1 MTSRS
6 AFRFVVTLALVF
18 AVAGA
23 YGIFT
28 AKASMKSASS
38 VLGVRGAPS
47 TVSGVETPRRVRVA
61 QGESFASLPVG
72 TFTLIDG
79 AAITCPSGTCS
90 YGGDNNQQVQASA
103 TSNIAILTSVD
114 GTFIGVGPY
123 LGPVST
129 DFEAKQWSDFAS
141 GYAPGSHLVQ
151 TWVYMRDAAATAY
164 WYNFK
169 YTIYTP

>member
-28 AKASMKSASS
+28 AKAAGSSSARVVNNQPPTASAAET
-38 VLGVRGAPS
+38 LAK
-47 TVSGVETPRRVRVA
+47 TVIV
-61 QGESFASLPVG
+61 QGESFASLPAG
-72 TFTLIDG
+72 TFVAIDG
-79 AAITCPSGTCS
+79 TTIRCPRTCS
-90 YGGDNNQQVQASA
+90 FGGENNQQVLASSS
-103 TSNIAILTSVD
+103 SNIAILTSVD

-129 DFEAKQWSDFAS
+129 DYEAKQWSDFGSGFSAAS
-141 GYAPGSHLVQ
+141 HSLQ

-164 WYNFK
+164 WYTFN
-169 YTIYTP
+169 YRVYVP